1 MIFCV
6 SFVKIFVC
14 IKKCRTFAALF
25 PVTSDANQVIGFYFF
40 FTIVILFYDPH
51 YSILD
56 DIINIQLKEYL

>member
-40 FTIVILFYDPH
+40 SYSSIFIVSCFG
-51 YSILD
+51 
-56 DIINIQLKEYL
+56 